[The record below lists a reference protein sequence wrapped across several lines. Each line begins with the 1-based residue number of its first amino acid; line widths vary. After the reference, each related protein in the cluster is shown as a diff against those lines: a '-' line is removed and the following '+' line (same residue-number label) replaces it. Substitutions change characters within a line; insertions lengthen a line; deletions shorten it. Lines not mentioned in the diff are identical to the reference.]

1 MIIAR
6 TISLESLY
14 LRFCSSW

>member
-1 MIIAR
+1 MIRAR